1 MKIQEAREMTLQE
14 LNARKRE
21 FQQEAFNL
29 RIQQQGGQLEKP
41 HLIRE
46 IRRNLA
52 RIESAITEKSKA
64 ATAESA
70 K

>member
-14 LNARKRE
+14 LAARKRE

-41 HLIRE
+41 HLIKE
-46 IRRNLA
+46 IRRNVA
-52 RIESAITEKSKA
+52 RLEAAIVEKSKA
-64 ATAESA
+64 ATA